1 MDELTSVPATAQDV
15 DAGNGVADAVLR
27 EVARLLG
34 ELARDPQCDEAIDL
48 NSLPLVDGERECL
61 RQRLGSGEVEAAFN
75 LVGPTRI
82 TETAYAGVWWVRH
95 ADVDDRPVL
104 EHIVVARVPSLLLAH
119 PADIES
125 AARRLDCELAAAT
138 CQENAND

>member
-1 MDELTSVPATAQDV
+1 MDELTGVPATAPGL
-15 DAGNGVADAVLR
+15 DAGDNVADAVLR

-34 ELARDPQCDEAIDL
+34 ELARDPRCDEAIDL
-48 NSLPLVDGERECL
+48 NSLPMTDGERDRL
-61 RQRLGSGEVEAAFN
+61 RRRLGRGEVEAAFE

-95 ADVDDRPVL
+95 ADVDDRAVL
-104 EHIVVARVPSLLLAH
+104 EHIVVARVPALLRAH
-119 PADIES
+119 PADIEG

-138 CQENAND
+138 CQERVND